1 MPFDFP
7 VLYFMQDYIV
17 SPILN
22 DVMIIAS
29 ALGEYGAIWLLSAIP
44 LLFFKKTRICGI
56 LMICAMTLAFL
67 VGELC
72 IKNIVCRPRPCHID
86 TAVQMLV
93 NSPRS
98 YSFPSGH
105 TSSSFAAAAV
115 IMYFNKKLGVLAL
128 VCAGT
133 IAFSRMYLFVHFPS
147 DVFAGILLG
156 VLSALLVIYIYRK
169 ISLNKTNSLSK

>member
-7 VLYFMQDYIV
+7 ILYFIQEYIV

-22 DVMIIAS
+22 NVMIIAS
-29 ALGEYGAIWLLSAIP
+29 ALGEYGVIWFVSAIP

-86 TAVQMLV
+86 TAVKMLV
-93 NSPRS
+93 HPPGS

-105 TSSSFAAAAV
+105 TSSSFAATTV
-115 IMYFNKKLGVLAL
+115 IMYFNKKFGILAL
-128 VCAGT
+128 VCAGI

-147 DVFAGILLG
+147 DVFAGVLLG
-156 VLSALLVIYIYRK
+156 VLSALLVIFIYRK

>member
-22 DVMIIAS
+22 NVMIISS
-29 ALGEYGAIWLLSAIP
+29 ALGEYGTIWLLSAIP

-105 TSSSFAAAAV
+105 TSSSFAAQR
-115 IMYFNKKLGVLAL
+115 L
-128 VCAGT
+128 
-133 IAFSRMYLFVHFPS
+133 
-147 DVFAGILLG
+147 
-156 VLSALLVIYIYRK
+156 
-169 ISLNKTNSLSK
+169 